1 VVFFISK
8 QPHKTLEYMAEEVI
22 GHTRLVS
29 RVDTGP
35 SMRISEALRYPVGV
49 LLPAC
54 DSETLRQ
61 WIPEGN
67 WWTHLGFSYSPV
79 LGVPRNSTGNSLL
92 IPTVL
97 LCDDSALSQLHAV
110 YGSNKRDC
118 GMLLCSALSEARS
131 FLHSSNRFSQLEMTA
146 ITFKLVRG

>member
-1 VVFFISK
+1 
-8 QPHKTLEYMAEEVI
+8 MAEEVI

-49 LLPAC
+49 LLPAS

-61 WIPEGN
+61 WILERESVDAYVKFLLACT
-67 WWTHLGFSYSPV
+67 WM
-79 LGVPRNSTGNSLL
+79 PRSSTENSLH
-92 IPTVL
+92 IPIVL

-118 GMLLCSALSEARS
+118 GMLLCSALPEARS
-131 FLHSSNRFSQLEMTA
+131 FLHSSNSFSQLEMTA
-146 ITFKLVRG
+146 ITF